1 MSASMSTPTAE
12 AMARLLDRRAPAT
25 ARVDELEGEAR
36 AAGEGLTAARAALV
50 ESERQ
55 GGRAAERRQ
64 LEQALTEAKATA
76 EQPWAERIEGAR
88 QAVRDADRELQEF
101 QREHLTE
108 LVEALEADGKIATGK
123 LNAAAEALVQAF
135 GKREEIARQI
145 GAVASQVG
153 RTHPG
158 DVTFT
163 TAQAVAEAARE
174 LLQRGGETAPRLRR
188 DPRQPR
194 LGQAAAADEQVPA

>member
-1 MSASMSTPTAE
+1 MSTPTAE
-12 AMARLLDRRAPAT
+12 AMARIVDQRDRT
-25 ARVDELEGEAR
+25 SARVDELEREAR

-55 GGRAAERRQ
+55 GGRAAQRRQ
-64 LEQALTEAKATA
+64 LEQALAEAKAKA
-76 EQPWAERIEGAR
+76 SEPWAERIEGAR
-88 QAVRDADRELQEF
+88 QAVRDADRKLQEF
-101 QREHLTE
+101 QGEHLSE
-108 LVEALEADGKIATGK
+108 LVEALEADGKIATAE
-123 LNAAAEALVQAF
+123 LDAAAEALVQAF

-174 LLQRGGETAPRLRR
+174 LLQRGGETPPTLRR

-194 LGQAAAADEQVPA
+194 LGQPAAADEKVEVA